1 MKTESWMDNV
11 AYAPIYALMAMVF
24 IYLIIPWMVMT
35 FEKWWRSIQDRK
47 EFEIKISRRRAE
59 IARIE
64 EADQYLMDRRKHPY
78 EMTLRD
84 YALQM
89 SMLMDKPHADEYYE
103 ELSQRAAYRM
113 AYLQHQYDQSIQKEN
128 ENN

>member
-1 MKTESWMDNV
+1 MQELFNAFVFCFS
-11 AYAPIYALMAMVF
+11 AMVF
-24 IYLIIPWMVMT
+24 YYIIIPVTILRCAISWAKR
-35 FEKWWRSIQDRK
+35 ENRK
-47 EFEIKISRRRAE
+47 EFESKITRRRAE

-64 EADQYLMDRRKHPY
+64 EADEYLMDRRKHPY

-89 SMLMDKPHADEYYE
+89 SMLMDQPHADDYYE
-103 ELSQRAAYRM
+103 ELSERAAYRM
-113 AYLQHQYDQSIQKEN
+113 AYLQNQYDQSIQKEN